1 MRKPVI
7 SIIISINFSLRYL
20 LRSSII
26 EKLLEK
32 YYINIFISWNDPE
45 LTRELIALGC
55 NVIIIPKTI
64 FNEKFYRSNNIL
76 KLWHQ
81 KKVIKIGNDNWY
93 IERCKDGYYSLG
105 LKIVR
110 ILRDCYHMLLIMLPF
125 YISRI
130 KNEIRINS
138 KNSNLQDFYDLIKHD
153 KSDLVITLTPFHT
166 DEKLL
171 LKAFEE
177 KGIPII
183 SSILSFDNISKRGI
197 IPFNFL
203 KVFVWNKQNKETML
217 LAHKNL
223 NESDVEII
231 GPVQFDFYYNNKFSV
246 NKEDWLSNELLRNKK
261 VILYS
266 GGPSLLFNNEI
277 EYLEYIDEAINNG
290 DLKNSIILLRVHPMD
305 QIGRW
310 KKIVNQSKNI
320 VFSDVWG
327 QDSDTQLRNKYQ
339 NITEDDIKIL
349 KSDLMFSDVHISLC
363 STMVI
368 DGSIFDKPQ
377 IGPAFSN
384 KGYFVSKCIN
394 NIYKQHHFKDIIG
407 SGALKLSYNK
417 HEFIDDIK
425 YALSNPNELSLN
437 RKTLINDLCHFNDGN
452 SSDRFLKNIFKII

>member
-1 MRKPVI
+1 
-7 SIIISINFSLRYL
+7 
-20 LRSSII
+20 
-26 EKLLEK
+26 
-32 YYINIFISWNDPE
+32 
-45 LTRELIALGC
+45 
-55 NVIIIPKTI
+55 
-64 FNEKFYRSNNIL
+64 
-76 KLWHQ
+76 
-81 KKVIKIGNDNWY
+81 
-93 IERCKDGYYSLG
+93 
-105 LKIVR
+105 
-110 ILRDCYHMLLIMLPF
+110 
-125 YISRI
+125 
-130 KNEIRINS
+130 
-138 KNSNLQDFYDLIKHD
+138 
-153 KSDLVITLTPFHT
+153 
-166 DEKLL
+166 
-171 LKAFEE
+171 
-177 KGIPII
+177 
-183 SSILSFDNISKRGI
+183 
-197 IPFNFL
+197 
-203 KVFVWNKQNKETML
+203 
-217 LAHKNL
+217 
-223 NESDVEII
+223 
-231 GPVQFDFYYNNKFSV
+231 
-246 NKEDWLSNELLRNKK
+246 
-261 VILYS
+261 
-266 GGPSLLFNNEI
+266 
-277 EYLEYIDEAINNG
+277 
-290 DLKNSIILLRVHPMD
+290 MD